1 MTAQIDRRKFRGDAK
16 KKKKCGR
23 KVKGEENLK
32 VDKAMN

>member
-1 MTAQIDRRKFRGDAK
+1 MTAQIDRRKLRGDA